1 MNALVVHIHERR
13 LLTPHPPRTGE
24 SVFRSTGSTSSS
36 RSPGRRIPTLLCA
49 LALVASA
56 GSAVAAAPPA
66 PRAGQTAAALPTG
79 WATVVN
85 AGSGKCVDA
94 RAAGTADGT
103 AVQQYACNS
112 SQAQQWQLRDTGDG
126 RVRVDNRADATKS
139 WDVADVSAADGAAVQ
154 LWTYGGGTN
163 QQWQPVAD
171 AGGTTYHFVNRNSG
185 KCLDV
190 PSASTADG
198 VQLQQWTCNG
208 SAAQS
213 FRIDPVAAQQPPG
226 TPDLGPNVTVFDPS
240 TPAATIQN
248 SLNAAFAQQE
258 TNQFGTARKAFLFK
272 PGTYDANANVGFYTQ
287 VAGLGLSP
295 DDVNIRGSVHAEADW
310 FQGNATQNFW
320 RSAEN
325 LSVTPT
331 SGTDRWAVSQA
342 APYRRMHLRGNLQ
355 LDDGGWSSGGYMAD
369 TKIDGQVRSGSQQQW
384 LSRNTEWSSWTGSNW
399 NMVFVG
405 AQNAPANTF
414 PSPPYTTVD
423 RAPVTREKPFLY
435 VDAAGAYKVFVPAVR
450 TDSRGTTWAAGTPA
464 GASLPLSDFFVVKP
478 GATAAQLNDALAQG
492 KNLLVTPGVYH
503 LNQTLKVTRPD
514 TVVLGL
520 GLATLIPDN
529 GITAMT
535 VADVDG
541 VKLAG
546 ILFDAGTT
554 NSAQLLEM
562 GPGGSSADH
571 GGNPSSLH
579 DVFFRVG
586 GAAVG
591 KATTSLTV
599 NSDDVIGDHLWIW
612 RADHG
617 NGVGWNTNTADTGL
631 VVNGDD
637 VTMYGLFVEHYQK
650 HQTIWNGNGGRTYFY
665 QNEMPYDPPNQ
676 AAWMNGSTQGY
687 AAYKVANSVTS
698 HQVYGFGSYCYFNVN
713 PAVTAEHA
721 IEAPNSANVRFRSM
735 VTVSLGGTGTIRH
748 VVNDRGGPSNSA
760 TNVAN
765 LVSYP

>member
-1 MNALVVHIHERR
+1 MSRFPLPGSRR
-13 LLTPHPPRTGE
+13 DSGRRRTAGLLTVT
-24 SVFRSTGSTSSS
+24 
-36 RSPGRRIPTLLCA
+36 
-49 LALVASA
+49 ALVATTVSGLTAAPQSA
-56 GSAVAAAPPA
+56 TAQNAAAPSD
-66 PRAGQTAAALPTG
+66 AAAQAAAVPAG
-79 WATVVN
+79 WAAVVN

-103 AVQQYACNS
+103 AVQQYSCNG
-112 SQAQQWQLRDTGDG
+112 SQAQQWRFTTTSGGYSQVG
-126 RVRVDNRADATKS
+126 NRADSTKA
-139 WDVADVSAADGAAVQ
+139 WDVTDVSAADGAPVQ
-154 LWTYGGGTN
+154 LWTYGGGAN
-163 QQWQPVAD
+163 QQWQAVAE
-171 AGGTTYHFVNRNSG
+171 AGGAYHFVNRNSG

-190 PSASTADG
+190 PGASTADST
-198 VQLQQWTCNG
+198 QLQQYTCNG
-208 SAAQS
+208 TAAQS
-213 FRIDPVAAQQPPG
+213 FYVNAADTQQPPG

-240 TPAATIQN
+240 TPAATVQS
-248 SLNAAFAQQE
+248 SLDAAFSQQE

-272 PGTYDANANVGFYTQ
+272 PGTYDAKADVGFYTQ

-331 SGTDRWAVSQA
+331 GGADRWAVSQA
-342 APYRRMHLRGNLQ
+342 APYRRMHLRGNLA

-369 TKIDGQVRSGSQQQW
+369 TKIDGRVDSGSQQQW
-384 LSRNTEWSSWTGSNW
+384 LSRNTEWGSWTGSNW

-405 AQNAPANTF
+405 AMNAPANSF
-414 PSPPYTTVD
+414 PSPPYTTVAQ
-423 RAPVTREKPFLY
+423 APVTREKPFLY
-435 VDAAGAYKVFVPAVR
+435 VDAAGAWKVFVPAVR
-450 TDSRGTTWAAGTPA
+450 TNTSGTTWSAGTPA
-464 GASLPLSDFFVVKP
+464 GTSLPLSDFFVVKP

-503 LNQTLKVTRPD
+503 LDQTLKVNRAD

-520 GLATLIPDN
+520 GLATLVPDN
-529 GITAMT
+529 GITAVS

-541 VKLAG
+541 VRLAG
-546 ILFDAGTT
+546 LLIDAGTT
-554 NSAQLLEM
+554 NSAQLMEM
-562 GPGGSSADH
+562 GPSGSAADHSAD
-571 GGNPSSLH
+571 PSSLH
-579 DVFFRVG
+579 DVFFRIG
-586 GAAVG
+586 GAGVG
-591 KATTSLTV
+591 RATTSLTV
-599 NSDDVIGDHLWIW
+599 NSDDVIGDHLWLW

-617 NGVGWNTNTADTGL
+617 GGVGWTSNTADTGL

-650 HQTIWNGNGGRTYFY
+650 YQTVWNGNGGRTYFY

-676 AAWMNGSTQGY
+676 ASWTNGSTQGY

-713 PAVTAEHA
+713 PAVAAEHA
-721 IEAPNSANVRFRSM
+721 IEAPNTANVRFKDM

-748 VVNDRGGPSNSA
+748 VVNDRGGPSDSA